1 MNTAGYVSGIPD
13 SSFSSPRELG
23 AVLARS
29 PQCQECMVKQ
39 YFRYT
44 VGRMETPADRPLIR
58 QVFDSFKKSQ
68 FRFKELMISLVRSR
82 EFSN

>member
-1 MNTAGYVSGIPD
+1 DTGGHVAGIPD
-13 SSFSSPRELG
+13 SKFSSPRELG

-29 PQCQECMVKQ
+29 PQCQECLVKQ

-44 VGRMETPADRPLIR
+44 VGRMETPADRSLIR
-58 QVFDSFKKSQ
+58 QVFDDFKKSQ
-68 FRFKELMISLVRSR
+68 FHFKELMISLVRSR

>member
-1 MNTAGYVSGIPD
+1 
-13 SSFSSPRELG
+13 
-23 AVLARS
+23 
-29 PQCQECMVKQ
+29 MVKQ

-44 VGRMETPADRPLIR
+44 VGRMETPADRSLIR
-58 QVFDSFKKSQ
+58 QVFDDFKKSQ